1 MKECPLC
8 QGQLV
13 VTRARG
19 DFAIAE
25 RCRCQTPCPQCDGS
39 GFFFETNTAGYE
51 VTVPCRCRRLDQSAR
66 AFAQAMVPARYAAA
80 HFGRIEAGE
89 QGSDIAAARRTAWRF
104 AKEFE
109 SGVRGLLF
117 HGPSGTGKTLIAT
130 CILRYLLLERGVRAR
145 FVEFMHLLADLR
157 ATFGDR
163 GRAELVMAPLV
174 EIPVLIIDEL
184 GKGRGSEWE
193 LSVLDELI
201 SKRYNAQR
209 TTVFTTNFSPEE
221 PSAEASQGGSLNEEK
236 LVDRVGARIYSR
248 LMEMCEPVRLHG
260 PDYRRKLA
268 TERR

>member
-1 MKECPLC
+1 MRECPLC

-13 VTRARG
+13 VTRPQG
-19 DFAIAE
+19 DFAIAQ
-25 RCRCQTPCPQCDGS
+25 RCRCQTPCTRCDGS
-39 GFFFETNTAGYE
+39 GFFFETNEGGYE
-51 VTVPCRCRRLDQSAR
+51 VTVACQCQQLDRRGR
-66 AFAQAMVPARYAAA
+66 AFAHARIPARYSAA
-80 HFGRIEAGE
+80 HFGRIETTE

-109 SGVRGLLF
+109 PGVRGLIF
-117 HGPSGTGKTLIAT
+117 YGSSGTGKTLLAA
-130 CILRYLLLERGVRAR
+130 CILRYLLLERGVRSR

-163 GRAELVMAPLV
+163 GRAEEVMAPLV
-174 EIPVLIIDEL
+174 EIPVLVIDEL

-209 TTVFTTNFSPEE
+209 TTVFTSNFAPEE
-221 PSAEASQGGSLNEEK
+221 PSGESSQPGSVSEEK

-248 LMEMCEPVRLHG
+248 LMEMCEPVRLQG

>member
-8 QGQLV
+8 QGQLI

-25 RCRCQTPCPQCDGS
+25 RCRCQMPCPQCDGS
-39 GFFFETNTAGYE
+39 GFFFELNESGYE
-51 VTVPCRCRRLDQSAR
+51 VTKPCRCRRLDQSAR
-66 AFAQAMVPARYAAA
+66 SYVQAKLPARYANA
-80 HFGRIEAGE
+80 HFGRIEVSD

-104 AKEFE
+104 SKEFE

-163 GRAELVMAPLV
+163 GRAEQVMAPLV
-174 EIPVLIIDEL
+174 EIPVLVIDEL

-209 TTVFTTNFSPEE
+209 TTVFTTNFSPDE
-221 PSAEASQGGSLNEEK
+221 PVADASQSGSMKEEK

-268 TERR
+268 TDRR